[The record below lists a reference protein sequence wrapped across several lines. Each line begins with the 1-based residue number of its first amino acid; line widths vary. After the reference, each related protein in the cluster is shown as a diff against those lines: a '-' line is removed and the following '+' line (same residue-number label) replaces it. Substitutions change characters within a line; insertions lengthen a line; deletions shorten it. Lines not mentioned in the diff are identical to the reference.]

1 MTASA
6 TREKVRPALEKAAA
20 GYDAFLSY
28 SHAADGRLAP
38 ALQQALQTMAKPW
51 YRRRAL
57 RVFRDQTSLTAT
69 PELWGSIQ
77 QALASSQVFIFLA
90 SPHAAASPWVEQEA
104 AWWRANRD
112 REACFVAL
120 TDGELDW
127 DDVRGDFTEGSSVP
141 PSLRG
146 WFASEPL
153 WVDLRWARTEQHL
166 SQRDPRFRDSV
177 ADLAAPLH
185 GLPKDELVGEDI
197 RLHRRAMRLARGAA
211 AALVVLT
218 LLAAV
223 AAVVAVIQRNTARDQ
238 TSLAT
243 ARQIGA
249 TATGALSSRLDI
261 ANGLA
266 AEAYARRPTDQTEA
280 ALFAA
285 VSASPHL
292 VRIRSA
298 DAEVTRL
305 MPGVAADEMLVA
317 DARGR
322 VRTWSLRDGRFGP
335 SLVQGDAPVRAVR
348 VSPSRELL
356 AVGDEAGTISV
367 LALTGEAEP
376 RRFRI
381 RGTVDDVAIDSRSRW
396 LAAAGEQSGVTLFD
410 LRSGRQTARVEPDLL
425 PGVVRFTQQGS
436 ILVVG
441 SIGGATQRFLVPL
454 LWSLGEPTASS
465 IPANDSAEA
474 WSADRRF
481 FGLHK
486 FGMRVRDSEAG
497 GRERFYPL
505 DTGSSATAVA
515 VGPKAQRTAVAAGGV
530 ITVLREREAE
540 AGNIFGDAGGQ
551 VADSFTGLSITV
563 SQLMFAADGRRLVS
577 AAGDLLALWDSA
589 QRSRIAHRVAA
600 VELPDPSNLVVPPGI
615 ATSTDGAHVL
625 VGDEDGALT
634 VVAARTGQRAGHVE
648 PASLIGG
655 PRSSVGVLLEDDGR
669 TATVVDDDFVDQI
682 DVVTGETS
690 ASIPIDTDDNV
701 AAVLRGPGG
710 RPLVVF
716 DDGAAAIVDVTGGR
730 LRPTAKAIPGATG
743 ENSLFVTDIAFAQER
758 GTLYAAVGERLWV
771 TDLKTRRRA
780 AWRPP
785 AGVEVASAAVAN
797 DGRTVVTSDE
807 RAAAHVWDP
816 RTRSVARTLD
826 TGPVSSV
833 HLDPSGRRL
842 VALQRNGAMSV
853 WHPSS
858 GAKLGEAPLAD
869 TQVGIQQRGVSG
881 QTAVAFARD
890 GTIWTGIT
898 GQGLYAWS
906 MSPEAWLRSTCE
918 TAGRAL
924 TREEWQRYLGVPY
937 EPKSRC

>member
-6 TREKVRPALEKAAA
+6 TRDEVRPAPEQAAA
-20 GYDAFLSY
+20 GYDVFLSY

-38 ALQQALQTMAKPW
+38 ALQQALQAMAKPW

-69 PELWGSIQ
+69 PELWGSIE
-77 QALASSQVFIFLA
+77 QALASSRVFIVLA
-90 SPHAAASPWVEQEA
+90 SPQAAASPWVEQEA

-112 REACFVAL
+112 RKACFVAL
-120 TDGELDW
+120 TDGELGW

-146 WFASEPL
+146 WFESEPL
-153 WVDLRWARTEQHL
+153 WVDLRWARTEEQL

-185 GLPKDELVGEDI
+185 GLPKDELVGEDV

-249 TATGALSSRLDI
+249 TATGALPSRLDI

-298 DAEVTRL
+298 GAEVTRL
-305 MPGVAADEMLVA
+305 MPGVEADEMLVA

-322 VRTWSLRDGRFGP
+322 VRRWSLRDGRFGP
-335 SLVQGDAPVRAVR
+335 SLVEGDAPVRAVR

-356 AVGDEAGTISV
+356 AVGDEAGRISV
-367 LALTGEAEP
+367 LALTGEAESQ
-376 RRFRI
+376 RFRI

-396 LAAAGEQSGVTLFD
+396 LAAVGEQSGVTLFD
-410 LRSGRQTARVEPDLL
+410 LRSGRQTARVEPDFL
-425 PGVVRFTQQGS
+425 PGVVRFTQRGS
-436 ILVVG
+436 MLVVG
-441 SIGGATQRFLVPL
+441 SLAGATQRFLVPR

-486 FGMRVRDSEAG
+486 FGMRVRDTEAG

-515 VGPKAQRTAVAAGGV
+515 VGPKARRTAVAAGGV
-530 ITVLREREAE
+530 ITMLREREAE

-551 VADSFTGLSITV
+551 VADSFTGLSTTV
-563 SQLMFAADGRRLVS
+563 SHLMFAADGRRLVS
-577 AAGDLLALWDSA
+577 AAGDLVALWNPA
-589 QRSRIAHRVAA
+589 QRSRIARRVAA
-600 VELPDPSNLVVPPGI
+600 VELPDPYNLIVPPGI

-634 VVAARTGQRAGHVE
+634 VVAASTGQRAGHVE
-648 PASLIGG
+648 PASLLGG

-669 TATVVDDDFVDQI
+669 TATVVDDDSVDRI
-682 DVVTGETS
+682 DMVTGETS
-690 ASIPIDTDDNV
+690 ASVPIDTDDNV
-701 AAVLRGPGG
+701 AALLRGPGG
-710 RPLVVF
+710 PLVVF
-716 DDGAAAIVDVTGGR
+716 DDGAAAIVDLAEGR
-730 LRPTAKAIPGATG
+730 LRPIAKAIPGATG
-743 ENSLFVTDIAFAQER
+743 EHSLFVTDIAFAQER
-758 GTLYAAVGERLWV
+758 GTLYAAAGEHLWV

-797 DGRTVVTSDE
+797 DGRTVVTSDAG
-807 RAAAHVWDP
+807 AAAHVWDP
-816 RTRSVARTLD
+816 RTRRVARTLD
-826 TGPVSSV
+826 TGPVGSV
-833 HLDPSGRRL
+833 KLDPSGRRL

-869 TQVGIQQRGVSG
+869 TQVGIQQRGVSS
-881 QTAVAFARD
+881 QTAVAFAPD
-890 GTIWTGIT
+890 GTIWTAIT

-906 MSPEAWLRSTCE
+906 MSPKAWLRSTCE

-924 TREEWQRYLGVPY
+924 AREEWQRYLGVPY
-937 EPKSRC
+937 EPRSRC